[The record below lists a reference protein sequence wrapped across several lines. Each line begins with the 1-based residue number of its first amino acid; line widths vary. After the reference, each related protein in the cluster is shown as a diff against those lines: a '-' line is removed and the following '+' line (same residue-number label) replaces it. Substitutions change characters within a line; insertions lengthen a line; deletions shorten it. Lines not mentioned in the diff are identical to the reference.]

1 MATELPSR
9 LDPKAIEPR
18 LYSEW
23 MEKGGFTVQPSAVL
37 EEGRDPY
44 VIVIPPPNV
53 TAVLHMGHGLNNTVQ
68 DVLIRWRRMQGRAAL
83 WAPGTDHAGIATQNV
98 VERLIAQEGKTRED
112 LGREAFVE
120 RTWQFVT
127 ETGGAI
133 LDQLKAMGCTC
144 DWDRTR
150 FTLDPG
156 LSKAVRE
163 VFVRLYEKELIYR
176 GEYII
181 NWCPR
186 CLTALSNEEAEGD
199 EVEGRLYHLRYP
211 LAPEWA
217 EAAAAAAKVVA
228 KVAAKAAAKAAA
240 DEKAR
245 SGGVGEEED
254 DGGTGSA
261 GVEALGQL
269 PDGRWYLTVSTTRPE
284 TMLGDTAVAVNPA
297 DERYKGLIG
306 GEVELPLT
314 GRRIPII
321 DDDYVDREF
330 GTGMVKVTP
339 AHDPNDFE
347 MAQRSGVPL
356 LDIMTPEGAMGE
368 NAPEAFQGM
377 DRFDARKAV
386 VHAFK
391 DQGLFGGEDPHTH
404 SIPRCYRCGTVVE
417 PRLSE
422 QWFVKMK
429 PLAEPALQASLD
441 GTVTFVPGHWKKTYE
456 HWMENIRDWCISR
469 QLWWGHRIPVWYCQD
484 CGETIVAREDPDACT
499 ACGSAALEQDPDVLD
514 TWFSSWLWPF
524 SIFGW
529 PENTQDLKAFYPG
542 HVLSTA
548 PEILF
553 FWVARMIMAGYEF
566 MGEAPFKTVYLHATV
581 RDNLGRKMSKSL
593 GNGIDPLEVVDR
605 FGADAL
611 RFTVISAAAVG
622 TDIHLDPDDLE
633 ASFAPGRNLAN
644 KVWNAGRFTLMTVG
658 DDPIKPIS
666 EVEEDL
672 ELSDRWILSRLSGT
686 AESLTQELEKF
697 RLHDVADK
705 AYHFFWGELADW
717 YLELVK
723 PRLRDDAEEGSKQA
737 ARTTLISAF
746 DGILRLLHPLIPF
759 VTEELWQKLPWPEG
773 QERPEALISAP
784 WPTPDPARDDP
795 EAEAQMEA
803 VQELITQL
811 RRLRKEYGVP
821 EGAEVDVALAGAP
834 ASFQAALAAEGSSIR
849 RLARVS
855 ALRVVAGVGG
865 GTSGSVA
872 PEGGAGETAEGEA
885 GETAEGEAGET
896 AGAGAHAVLKNGTE
910 LFMPLEGV
918 IDLKQERE
926 RISAEVQRLNGQL
939 KGVRGKLQN
948 RNFLDRAPEPVVAR
962 EREKEA
968 SFREQMEKLQEKL
981 KVFEGL

>member
-1 MATELPSR
+1 MPTEMDPR
-9 LDPKAIEPR
+9 LNPNSIEPP
-18 LYSEW
+18 LYSRW
-23 MEKGGFTVQPSAVL
+23 MEAGEFSVDPASVL
-37 EEGRDPY
+37 EGGRDPF

-53 TAVLHMGHGLNNTVQ
+53 TAVLHMGHGLNNTIQ
-68 DVLIRWRRMQGRAAL
+68 DVLIRWRRMQGKASL

-98 VERLIAQEGKTRED
+98 VERLIAKEGKTRED
-112 LGREAFVE
+112 LGREAFVD
-120 RTWQFVT
+120 RTWEFVR

-133 LDQLKAMGCTC
+133 LDQLKAIGCTC

-156 LSKAVRE
+156 LSRAVRE
-163 VFVRLYEKELIYR
+163 VFVRLYQKGLIYR

-211 LAPEWA
+211 LAPEMTDAAASAFDGVQAAA
-217 EAAAAAAKVVA
+217 EAI
-228 KVAAKAAAKAAA
+228 
-240 DEKAR
+240 
-245 SGGVGEEED
+245 
-254 DGGTGSA
+254 
-261 GVEALGQL
+261 GQL

-297 DERYKGLIG
+297 DDRYKSLIG
-306 GEVELPLT
+306 GEVDLPLT

-321 DDDYVDREF
+321 ADEYVDREF

-347 MAQRSGVPL
+347 MAQRSGVPP
-356 LDIMTPEGAMGE
+356 LDVMTPEAVMSE

-386 VHAFK
+386 VKAF
-391 DQGLFGGEDPHTH
+391 QEEGLFGGEDPHTH
-404 SIPRCYRCGTVVE
+404 NIPRCYRCDTVVE

-429 PLAEPALQASLD
+429 PLAEPALKASQD
-441 GTVTFVPGHWKKTYE
+441 GTVTFVPDRWKKVYE

-469 QLWWGHRIPVWYCQD
+469 QLWWGHRIPVWYCQG
-484 CGETIVAREDPDACT
+484 CGETIVAREDPDSCRS
-499 ACGSAALEQDPDVLD
+499 CGSDDLQQDPDVLD

-529 PENTQDLKAFYPG
+529 PENTEDLKAFYPG

-566 MGEAPFKTVYLHATV
+566 MGEAPFSTVYLHATV
-581 RDNLGRKMSKSL
+581 RDTKGRKMSKSL
-593 GNGIDPLEVVDR
+593 GNGIDPLEVVDQ

-622 TDIHLDPDDLE
+622 TDIQLNPDDLE
-633 ASFAPGRNLAN
+633 ASFAPGRNFAN

-658 DDPIKPIS
+658 DDPIRPLS
-666 EVEEDL
+666 EVRDDL
-672 ELSDRWILSRLSGT
+672 ELSDRWILSRLSVT

-697 RLHDVADK
+697 RLHDVAEK

-723 PRLRDDAEEGSKQA
+723 PRLREDADARSREA
-737 ARTTLISAF
+737 ARTTLVLAF
-746 DGILRLLHPLIPF
+746 DGILRLLHPITPF
-759 VTEELWQKLPWPEG
+759 VTEELWQKLPWPAG
-773 QERPEALISAP
+773 SPRPESLISAQ
-784 WPTPDPARDDP
+784 WPVKDPALEDQ
-795 EAEAQMEA
+795 EAEAQLGA
-803 VQELITQL
+803 VQDLITQV
-811 RRLRKEYGVP
+811 RSLRKEYGVP
-821 EGAEVDVALAGAP
+821 EGAEVDVVLTGAPTSFKNALA
-834 ASFQAALAAEGSSIR
+834 SEDSSIR
-849 RLARVS
+849 RLARV
-855 ALRVVAGVGG
+855 
-865 GTSGSVA
+865 GSLTMESSLN
-872 PEGGAGETAEGEA
+872 EGGAG
-885 GETAEGEAGET
+885 
-896 AGAGAHAVLKNGTE
+896 AHGVLRNGTE
-910 LFMPLEGV
+910 LFLPLEGV
-918 IDLKQERE
+918 IDLEKERVRLSEEIE
-926 RISAEVQRLNGQL
+926 RLAGQL
-939 KGVRGKLQN
+939 KGVRAKLQN
-948 RNFLDRAPEPVVAR
+948 ENFVSRAPAEVVER
-962 EREKEA
+962 ERNKE
-968 SFREQMEKLQEKL
+968 SNFQEQMTKLQEKL
-981 KVFEGL
+981 KVFQGP